1 MRRRGFLGLALA
13 GLLGASC
20 GPRPGGQGGG
30 RAPAAPSENVLLVGK
45 ADDPVGLDPAALT
58 DLESIQVTE
67 SIYDTLVRFGEGT
80 LDVEPALAESWTS
93 SPDGRTWTFRLR
105 DGVRFHD
112 GEPCDAGAVA
122 WNYARQIDPSSPSR
136 YGATFSYWALIWG
149 TPSKLTRVEA
159 VDRRTVRFE
168 LSEPVAPF
176 LDSMALSYFGLSS
189 PAAVERH
196 REDYF
201 KHPVGTGPF
210 RFVEWAPQERVVLE
224 RFDRHWDGAPA
235 LDRVVFRPIPDA
247 NSRQMQLRAGAV
259 HLVTQVILETV
270 EDLAQDPSVRVVSEP
285 GMNVGFLAFNNRRLE
300 DRRVR
305 QALRCAVDMPALVE
319 GLFRSLATP
328 ASSPLPPPVWGRLD
342 RGPERYDPDR
352 ARRLLAEAGYAD
364 GLSLDLWYMSVSR
377 PYMPEPRAIGEAL
390 QAMLAEVGVTVDLKT
405 SDWSQYLDSTAKGEF
420 DLCLLGWVGD
430 HGDPDNYLFT
440 LFDSQNIDTE
450 VGGSNLFLYRN
461 EEVDGLLRRARTLL
475 KRPEREPLY
484 LRAQEILWEDA
495 PWAPMAYADQ
505 VAAHHPALEGFR
517 LHPGGMLR
525 LNRARWKR

>member
-1 MRRRGFLGLALA
+1 MRRRGFLGLSLAALV
-13 GLLGASC
+13 GASC
-20 GPRPGGQGGG
+20 GARPDTPAGA
-30 RAPAAPSENVLLVGK
+30 APAPPADGTLIVGK

-67 SIYDTLVRFGEGT
+67 SLFDTLVRFGDGT

-93 SPDGRTWTFRLR
+93 SADGRTWTFRLR
-105 DGVRFHD
+105 EGVRFHD

-122 WNYARQIDPSSPSR
+122 WNYARQIGGDPGR
-136 YGATFSYWALIWG
+136 FAYWGIIWG
-149 TPSKLTRVEA
+149 TPSKVTSVQA
-159 VDRRTVRFE
+159 VDRRTVRVH
-168 LSEPVAPF
+168 LREPFAPF
-176 LDSMALSYFGLSS
+176 LDSMALSYFGVSS
-189 PAAVERH
+189 PAAVQRSGD
-196 REDYF
+196 DYF

-210 RFVEWAPQERVVLE
+210 RFAEWVPQERVVLE
-224 RFDRHWDGAPA
+224 RFDGHWGGAPP
-235 LDRVVFRPIPDA
+235 LGRVVFRPIPDA

-270 EDLAQDPSVRVVSEP
+270 EDLQRDPSVRVVSEP

-305 QALRCAVDMPALVE
+305 QALRCAVDMPALVD
-319 GLFRSLATP
+319 GLFRSMARP
-328 ASSPLPPPVWGRLD
+328 ASGPLPPPVWGRLD
-342 RGPERYDPDR
+342 RGPEPYDPER
-352 ARRLLAEAGYAD
+352 ARRLLAEAGHPD

-390 QAMLAEVGVTVDLKT
+390 QAMLAEVGVTVDLQT
-405 SDWSQYLDSTAKGEF
+405 SDWSQYLDSTARGEY

-461 EEVDGLLRRARTLL
+461 AEVDGLLRRARTLL
-475 KRPEREPLY
+475 PRAEREPLY
-484 LRAQEILWEDA
+484 LRAQEILLEDA

-517 LHPGGMLR
+517 LHPTGMLR
-525 LNRARWKR
+525 LARARWRR